1 MAGRI
6 NMAYFVYKQ
15 KSRPHVENNHDI
27 EYQYRIKNAL
37 NISLRTCEWLKYML
51 ESFKQKF

>member
-15 KSRPHVENNHDI
+15 KSRPHVENNKKKLMLI
-27 EYQYRIKNAL
+27 SNYKSAKYVFVYCRGIKTHAEA
-37 NISLRTCEWLKYML
+37 I
-51 ESFKQKF
+51 